1 MAPCGPCALP
11 PTESRSAGHA
21 PGLGERGGSARDW
34 VPGSSPASIPAHLL
48 RARRPPGLCSSLGC
62 QQRPLP
68 APLPGTW
75 LGARHSRPAAACRVC
90 FQCLLS
96 CSWVCSR
103 EDSRMNLCSQ
113 FNSDAWAKVAAS
125 GVLLH
130 TVVFRE
136 GVSVMGTR
144 AAGRRGLN
152 SVPPGLTQECLCG
165 RGDGCK
171 QSCSFILRV

>member
-1 MAPCGPCALP
+1 
-11 PTESRSAGHA
+11 
-21 PGLGERGGSARDW
+21 
-34 VPGSSPASIPAHLL
+34 
-48 RARRPPGLCSSLGC
+48 
-62 QQRPLP
+62 
-68 APLPGTW
+68 
-75 LGARHSRPAAACRVC
+75 
-90 FQCLLS
+90 
-96 CSWVCSR
+96 
-103 EDSRMNLCSQ
+103 MNLCSQ

-144 AAGRRGLN
+144 AAGRRGPN